1 MYCVNCGV
9 KLADTEKRCPLCGV
23 AAWHPEELPGKG
35 EPLFPADQ
43 YPATP
48 VSPKGAQIIVTTL
61 FLLPA
66 AITLLC
72 DLQFNDRVTWSGYV
86 LGALGVAYVMLVL
99 PFWFKRYNPVIFTPC
114 SFLAVGLYLMYINY
128 AVGGDWFLSL
138 AFPVT
143 AIVGVIVT
151 VLVTLLR
158 YIRRGRLYVYGGAL
172 VALGAVMPLME
183 FFAKITFRITK
194 FVGWSFYPMVVLVL
208 FGGMLLFLAIN
219 AKARETMERKFF
231 I

>member
-9 KLADTEKRCPLCGV
+9 KLADTENRCPLCGV
-23 AAWHPEELPGKG
+23 QAWHPEELPGRG

-43 YPATP
+43 YPAAP

-99 PFWFKRYNPVIFTPC
+99 PFWFRKPNPVIFTPC
-114 SFLAVGLYLMYINY
+114 SFVTAGLYLMYINY
-128 AVGGDWFLSL
+128 AVDGDWFLSL

-143 AIVGVIVT
+143 AIVGIIVT
-151 VLVTLLR
+151 ALVTLLR

-172 VALGAVMPLME
+172 VVLGASIPVMEL
-183 FFAKITFRITK
+183 FAKITFKLSR
-194 FVGWSFYPMVVLVL
+194 FVGWSFYPMIVLVL
-208 FGGMLLFLAIN
+208 FGGMLLFLAMN
-219 AKARETMERKFF
+219 SKARETMERKFF

>member
-23 AAWHPEELPGKG
+23 AAWHPEEVPGRG
-35 EPLFPADQ
+35 EPLFPAER
-43 YPATP
+43 YPAVP
-48 VSPKGAQIIVTTL
+48 VSPKGIQIMVTTL

-72 DLQFNDRVTWSGYV
+72 DLQFSGQVTWSGYV

-99 PFWFKRYNPVIFTPC
+99 PFWFRKPNPVIFTPC
-114 SFLAVGLYLMYINY
+114 SFAAVGLYLMYINY

-138 AFPVT
+138 AFPITGIAGLIVT
-143 AIVGVIVT
+143 AA
-151 VLVTLLR
+151 VTLLR
-158 YIRRGRLYVYGGAL
+158 YIRRGRLYIYGGTML
-172 VALGAVMPLME
+172 ALGASMPLME
-183 FFAKITFRITK
+183 LFAKITFKLPK
-194 FVGWSFYPMVVLVL
+194 FVGWSFYPMVVLIL

-219 AKARETMERKFF
+219 SKAREGVERKFF